1 MRYGGYN
8 MGTNRVKIK
17 KILLAM
23 DGSGSSVRASKYAM
37 HLAKL
42 DNAEITLLHVLED
55 IRQGGATDLLI
66 SGNDRLAKSFLK
78 DSEEAARRWMTRVE
92 KEAERN
98 RVKLS
103 TKILIDQSSKAK
115 GILNFAEKNKVDIV
129 IMGTRGLTRFKKL
142 VIGSVAN
149 AVLGNA
155 KCPVLIV
162 K

>member
-1 MRYGGYN
+1 

-42 DNAEITLLHVLED
+42 DNAEITLLHILED
-55 IRQGGATDLLI
+55 IRQGGAMGVLI

-78 DSEEAARRWMTRVE
+78 ASEEAARIWMTKVE

-98 RVKLS
+98 RVRLS